1 MNEYPRTI
9 MYFFFW
15 RIINLITR
23 DGGDNEILND
33 NDQDLLVHVYSHL
46 LNENSELAHNTSA
59 SVLLHQSNHGS
70 TVLTLYYPVDGK
82 V

>member
-1 MNEYPRTI
+1 MNEYSRTI

-23 DGGDNEILND
+23 DDGDNEILND
-33 NDQDLLVHVYSHL
+33 NDQDLLVHVYYHL
-46 LNENSELAHNTSA
+46 LNENSELAHNTSG
-59 SVLLHQSNHGS
+59 SVLLQQFNHGS
-70 TVLTLYYPVDGK
+70 TVLTLYYSVDGK

>member
-9 MYFFFW
+9 MYFFIW

-46 LNENSELAHNTSA
+46 INEDNELAHNTSD
-59 SVLLHQSNHGS
+59 SVLLHQSNQGS
-70 TVLTLYYPVDGK
+70 TVLTLYYSVDGK